1 MAGIEG
7 VFAWAGLTANV
18 AMKRASREELARL
31 CSVKCCSRSSWSR
44 KSKSR
49 RDRRRKYWKTTG
61 REEVVVCFFYK
72 MLNNGRKIACVHVND
87 NI

>member
-49 RDRRRKYWKTTG
+49 RDRRKYWKTTG